1 MGISKNW
8 GCNMS
13 EIILYK
19 TPNKDIKVE
28 ILLENET
35 IWLSQQ
41 KIAELFD
48 TTKQNISLHVKNIF
62 ESGELDEN
70 SVVKDFLTTAT
81 DGKKYKTKH
90 YNLDA
95 IISIGYRVNSASAT
109 HFRIWATKI
118 LKEYIIKGF
127 AMDDERLKNP
137 NQPFG
142 KDYFDEQLERI
153 RDIRASE
160 RRFYQKITD
169 IYAQCSSDYDANS
182 EITKEFYATV
192 QNKLHYAITGLTAAE
207 IINQRANSTKPNMG
221 LTSWKNS
228 PHCAIRKSDVTIAKN
243 YLSADELDMY
253 NRIVEMYLNFA
264 EFQAKNKKIMTQKDW
279 IEKLHGFLTMNDRE
293 ILQDKG
299 KVTAK
304 LAEQLAIGEYEKY
317 KIEQDQ
323 LYVSD
328 FDKLVQKVGEND

>member
-1 MGISKNW
+1 
-8 GCNMS
+8 MS

-19 TPNKDIKVE
+19 TPNHDVKVE
-28 ILLENET
+28 ILVENET

-41 KIAELFD
+41 RIAELFD
-48 TTKQNISLHVKNIF
+48 TTKQNVSLHVKNIF
-62 ESGELDEN
+62 ESVELDEN
-70 SVVKDFLTTAT
+70 AVVKDFLTTAT

-118 LKEYIIKGF
+118 LGEYIIKGF
-127 AMDDERLKNP
+127 AMDDDRLKNP

-169 IYAQCSSDYDANS
+169 IYAQCSSDYDAS
-182 EITKEFYATV
+182 SQMTKEFYATV
-192 QNKLHYAITGLTAAE
+192 QNKLHFAITGLTAAE
-207 IINQRANSTKPNMG
+207 IINQRTKSSEPNMG
-221 LTSWKNS
+221 LTNWKNS
-228 PHCAIRKSDVTIAKN
+228 PNGAIRKSDVTIAKN
-243 YLSADELDMY
+243 YLSVDELDMY

-264 EFQAKNKKIMTQKDW
+264 EFQAKSKKIMTQKEW
-279 IEKLHGFLTMNDRE
+279 VEKLHGFLTMNNRE
-293 ILQDKG
+293 ILQGKG
-299 KVTAK
+299 SVTAK
-304 LAEQLAIGEYEKY
+304 FAEALAIGEYEKY
-317 KIEQDQ
+317 KIEHDK

-328 FDKLVQKVGEND
+328 FDRLVQKVEKKS

>member
-1 MGISKNW
+1 
-8 GCNMS
+8 MS

-19 TPNKDIKVE
+19 TPNQDVKVE
-28 ILLENET
+28 ILVENET

-48 TTKQNISLHVKNIF
+48 TTKQNVSLHVKNIF

-70 SVVKDFLTTAT
+70 ATVKKILTVQQE
-81 DGKKYKTKH
+81 GSREVKRNLEH

-109 HFRIWATKI
+109 HFRTWATKI

-169 IYAQCSSDYDANS
+169 IYAQCSSDYDASS

-207 IINQRANSTKPNMG
+207 IINQRAKSNEPNMG

-228 PHCAIRKSDVTIAKN
+228 PNGAIRKSDVTVAKN

-264 EFQAKNKKIMTQKDW
+264 EFQAKSKKLMTQKDW

-293 ILQDKG
+293 ILGDKG
-299 KVTAK
+299 KITAK
-304 LAEQLAIGEYEKY
+304 FAEALAISEYEKY
-317 KIEQDQ
+317 KTEQDK

-328 FDKLVQKVGEND
+328 FDELVQKVEKKS

>member
-1 MGISKNW
+1 MKKD
-8 GCNMS
+8 S

-19 TPNKDIKVE
+19 TPNQDIKVE
-28 ILLENET
+28 ILVENET
-35 IWLSQQ
+35 IWLPQQ

-48 TTKQNISLHVKNIF
+48 TTKQNVSLHVKNIF
-62 ESGELDEN
+62 KWGELDEN
-70 SVVKDFLTTAT
+70 SVVKDFLTTAS
-81 DGKKYKTKH
+81 DGKNYKTKH

-153 RDIRASE
+153 RDIRSSE

-169 IYAQCSSDYDANS
+169 IYAQCSSDYDACS

-207 IINQRANSTKPNMG
+207 IINQRAKSKEPNMG

-228 PHCAIRKSDVTIAKN
+228 PNGAIRKSDVTVSKN

-264 EFQAKNKKIMTQKDW
+264 EFQAKSKKIMTQKDW
-279 IEKLHGFLTMNDRE
+279 IEKLHGFLTMNDRD

-299 KVTAK
+299 KITAK
-304 LAEQLAIGEYEKY
+304 FAESLAISEYEKY
-317 KIEQDQ
+317 KTKQDE
-323 LYVSD
+323 LYISD
-328 FDKLVQKVGEND
+328 FDKLVQKVEKNHE

>member
-1 MGISKNW
+1 
-8 GCNMS
+8 MS

-19 TPNKDIKVE
+19 TPNQDIRVE
-28 ILLENET
+28 MLIENET
-35 IWLSQQ
+35 IWLPQQ
-41 KIAELFD
+41 RIAELFD

-62 ESGELDEN
+62 ESGELDE
-70 SVVKDFLTTAT
+70 SSTVKKILTVQQE
-81 DGKKYKTKH
+81 GSREVKRNVEH

-95 IISIGYRVNSASAT
+95 IISIGYRVNSTSAT
-109 HFRIWATKI
+109 QFRIWATNV

-137 NQPFG
+137 AQPFG
-142 KDYFDEQLERI
+142 KDYFEEQLERI

-169 IYAQCSSDYDANS
+169 IYAKCSSDYDADS

-207 IINQRANSTKPNMG
+207 IIKERCNASLPHMG

-228 PHCAIRKSDVTIAKN
+228 PNGAIRKTDVTVAKN
-243 YLSADELDMY
+243 YLSSDELDMY

-264 EFQAKNKKIMTQKDW
+264 ELQAKSKKMMTQKDW
-279 IEKLHGFLTMNDRE
+279 IEKLHSFLTMNERD

-299 KVTAK
+299 KITAK
-304 LAEQLAIGEYEKY
+304 FAEQLAFEAYEKF
-317 KIEQDQ
+317 KSEQDKV
-323 LYVSD
+323 YVSD
-328 FDKLVQKVGEND
+328 FDKLVAKVEHKS

>member
-1 MGISKNW
+1 MKKD
-8 GCNMS
+8 S

-19 TPNKDIKVE
+19 TPNQDIKVE
-28 ILLENET
+28 ILVENET
-35 IWLSQQ
+35 IWLPQQ

-48 TTKQNISLHVKNIF
+48 TTKQNVSLHVKNIF
-62 ESGELDEN
+62 KSGELDEN
-70 SVVKDFLTTAT
+70 SVVKDFLTTAS
-81 DGKKYKTKH
+81 DGKNYKTKH

-153 RDIRASE
+153 RDIRSSE

-169 IYAQCSSDYDANS
+169 IYAQCSSDYDACS

-207 IINQRANSTKPNMG
+207 IINQRAKSKEPNMG

-228 PHCAIRKSDVTIAKN
+228 PNGAIRKSDVTVAKN

-264 EFQAKNKKIMTQKDW
+264 EFQAKSKKIMTQKDW
-279 IEKLHGFLTMNDRE
+279 IEKLHGFLTMNDRD

-299 KVTAK
+299 KITAK
-304 LAEQLAIGEYEKY
+304 FAESLAISEFEKY
-317 KIEQDQ
+317 KTEQDK

-328 FDKLVQKVGEND
+328 FDKLVQKVEKKS

>member
-1 MGISKNW
+1 
-8 GCNMS
+8 MS

-19 TPNKDIKVE
+19 TPNQDIRVE
-28 ILLENET
+28 MLIENET

-41 KIAELFD
+41 RIAELFD

-70 SVVKDFLTTAT
+70 STVKKILTVQQE
-81 DGKKYKTKH
+81 GSREVKRNVEH

-95 IISIGYRVNSASAT
+95 IISIGYRVNSTSAT
-109 HFRIWATKI
+109 QFRIWATNV

-137 NQPFG
+137 AQPFG
-142 KDYFDEQLERI
+142 KDYFEEQLERI

-169 IYAQCSSDYDANS
+169 IYAKCSSDYDADS

-207 IINQRANSTKPNMG
+207 IIKERCNASLPHMG

-228 PHCAIRKSDVTIAKN
+228 PNGAIRKTDVTVAKN
-243 YLSADELDMY
+243 YLSSDELDMY

-264 EFQAKNKKIMTQKDW
+264 EFQAKSKKMMTQKEW
-279 IEKLHGFLTMNDRE
+279 IEKLHSFLTMNERD

-299 KVTAK
+299 KITAK
-304 LAEQLAIGEYEKY
+304 FAEQLAFEAYEKF
-317 KIEQDQ
+317 KSEQDKV
-323 LYVSD
+323 YVSD
-328 FDKLVQKVGEND
+328 FDKLVAKVEHKS

>member
-1 MGISKNW
+1 
-8 GCNMS
+8 MS

-19 TPNKDIKVE
+19 TPNQDIRVE
-28 ILLENET
+28 MLIENET
-35 IWLSQQ
+35 IWLPQQ
-41 KIAELFD
+41 RIAELFD

-70 SVVKDFLTTAT
+70 SVVKDFLTTAA
-81 DGKKYKTKH
+81 DGKNYKTKH

-95 IISIGYRVNSASAT
+95 IISIGYRVNSTSAT
-109 HFRIWATKI
+109 QFRIWATNV

-137 NQPFG
+137 AQPFG
-142 KDYFDEQLERI
+142 KDYFEEQLERI

-169 IYAQCSSDYDANS
+169 IYAKCSSDYDADS

-207 IINQRANSTKPNMG
+207 IIKERCNASLPHMG

-228 PHCAIRKSDVTIAKN
+228 PNGAIRKTDVTVAKN
-243 YLSADELDMY
+243 YLSRDELDMY

-264 EFQAKNKKIMTQKDW
+264 EFQAKSKKMMTQKDW
-279 IEKLHGFLTMNDRE
+279 IEKLHSFLTMNERD

-299 KVTAK
+299 KITAK
-304 LAEQLAIGEYEKY
+304 FAEQLAFETYEKF
-317 KIEQDQ
+317 KNEQDKI
-323 LYVSD
+323 YVSD
-328 FDKLVQKVGEND
+328 FDKLVAKVETKS

>member
-1 MGISKNW
+1 
-8 GCNMS
+8 MS

-19 TPNKDIKVE
+19 TPNQEIKVE
-28 ILLENET
+28 ILVENET

-41 KIAELFD
+41 RIAELFD
-48 TTKQNISLHVKNIF
+48 TTKQNVSLHIKNIF
-62 ESGELDEN
+62 ESGELDES

-81 DGKKYKTKH
+81 DGKNYKTKH

-109 HFRIWATKI
+109 HFRIWATKV

-137 NQPFG
+137 DQPFG

-207 IINQRANSTKPNMG
+207 IINQRAKSTEPNMG

-228 PHCAIRKSDVTIAKN
+228 PNGAIRKSDVTVAKN

-264 EFQAKNKKIMTQKDW
+264 EFQAKSKKIMTQKDW

-299 KVTAK
+299 KITAK
-304 LAEQLAIGEYEKY
+304 FAEQLAIGEYEKY
-317 KIEQDQ
+317 KTEQDK

-328 FDKLVQKVGEND
+328 FDKLVQKVEKKS

>member
-1 MGISKNW
+1 MKKD
-8 GCNMS
+8 S

-19 TPNKDIKVE
+19 TPNQDIKVE
-28 ILLENET
+28 ILVENET
-35 IWLSQQ
+35 IWLPQQ

-48 TTKQNISLHVKNIF
+48 TTKQNVSLHVKNIF
-62 ESGELDEN
+62 KSGELDEN
-70 SVVKDFLTTAT
+70 SVVKDFLTTAS
-81 DGKKYKTKH
+81 DGKNYKTKH

-153 RDIRASE
+153 RDIRSSE

-169 IYAQCSSDYDANS
+169 IYAQCSSDYDACS

-207 IINQRANSTKPNMG
+207 IINQRAKSKEPNMG

-228 PHCAIRKSDVTIAKN
+228 PNGAIRKSDVTVAKN

-264 EFQAKNKKIMTQKDW
+264 EFQAKSKKIMTQKDW
-279 IEKLHGFLTMNDRE
+279 IEKLNGFLTMNDRD

-299 KVTAK
+299 KITAK
-304 LAEQLAIGEYEKY
+304 FAESLAISEYEKY
-317 KIEQDQ
+317 KTEQDKT
-323 LYVSD
+323 YISD
-328 FDKLVQKVGEND
+328 FDKLLQKVEKK

>member
-1 MGISKNW
+1 
-8 GCNMS
+8 MS

-19 TPNKDIKVE
+19 TPNHDVKVE
-28 ILLENET
+28 ILVENET

-48 TTKQNISLHVKNIF
+48 TTKQNVSLHVKNIF

-81 DGKKYKTKH
+81 DGKNYKTKH

-109 HFRIWATKI
+109 HFRIWASKI

-169 IYAQCSSDYDANS
+169 IYAQCSSDYDAS
-182 EITKEFYATV
+182 SQTTKEFYATV
-192 QNKLHYAITGLTAAE
+192 QNKLHFAITGLTAAE
-207 IINQRANSTKPNMG
+207 IINQRAKSNEPNMG

-228 PHCAIRKSDVTIAKN
+228 PNGAIRKSDVTVAKN

-264 EFQAKNKKIMTQKDW
+264 EFQAKSKKIMTQKDW
-279 IEKLHGFLTMNDRE
+279 IEKLHSFLTMNDRE
-293 ILQDKG
+293 ILRDNG
-299 KVTAK
+299 KITAK
-304 LAEQLAIGEYEKY
+304 FAETLAIGEYEKY
-317 KIEQDQ
+317 KTEQDK

-328 FDKLVQKVGEND
+328 FDKLVQKVDKKS

>member
-1 MGISKNW
+1 
-8 GCNMS
+8 MS

-19 TPNKDIKVE
+19 TPNQDIRVE
-28 ILLENET
+28 MLIENET
-35 IWLSQQ
+35 IWLPQQ
-41 KIAELFD
+41 RIAELFGV
-48 TTKQNISLHVKNIF
+48 KKAAISKHIKNIF
-62 ESGELDEN
+62 ETGELDKA
-70 SVVKDFLTTAT
+70 SVVSILETTAT
-81 DGKKYKTKH
+81 DGKNYKIKH

-95 IISIGYRVNSASAT
+95 IISIGYRVNSTSAT
-109 HFRIWATKI
+109 QFRIWATNV

-137 NQPFG
+137 AQPFG
-142 KDYFDEQLERI
+142 KDYFEEQLERI

-169 IYAQCSSDYDANS
+169 IYAKCSSDYDADS

-207 IINQRANSTKPNMG
+207 IIKERCNASLPHMG

-228 PHCAIRKSDVTIAKN
+228 PNGAIRKTDVTVAKN
-243 YLSADELDMY
+243 YLSSDELDMY

-264 EFQAKNKKIMTQKDW
+264 EFQAKSKKMMTQKDW
-279 IEKLHGFLTMNDRE
+279 IEKLHSFLTMNERD

-299 KVTAK
+299 KITAK
-304 LAEQLAIGEYEKY
+304 FAEQLAFETYEKF
-317 KIEQDQ
+317 KNEQDKI
-323 LYVSD
+323 YVSD
-328 FDKLVQKVGEND
+328 FDKLVAKVETKS

>member
-1 MGISKNW
+1 
-8 GCNMS
+8 MS

-19 TPNKDIKVE
+19 TPNQDIKVE
-28 ILLENET
+28 ILVENET
-35 IWLSQQ
+35 IWLPQQ
-41 KIAELFD
+41 RIAELFD
-48 TTKQNISLHVKNIF
+48 TTKQNISLHIKNIF

-70 SVVKDFLTTAT
+70 ATVKKFLTVQQE
-81 DGKKYKTKH
+81 GLREVKRNLEH

-95 IISIGYRVNSASAT
+95 VISIGYRVNSASAT
-109 HFRIWATKI
+109 HFRIWATQI

-169 IYAQCSSDYDANS
+169 IYAQCSSDYDASS
-182 EITKEFYATV
+182 EITKEFYATI
-192 QNKLHYAITGLTAAE
+192 QNKLHCAITGLTAAE
-207 IINQRANSTKPNMG
+207 IINQRAKSKEPNMG

-228 PHCAIRKSDVTIAKN
+228 PNGAIRKNDVTVAKN

-253 NRIVEMYLNFA
+253 NRIVEMYLSFA
-264 EFQAKNKKIMTQKDW
+264 EFQAKSKKIMTQKDW
-279 IEKLHGFLTMNDRE
+279 IEKLHSFLTMNDRE
-293 ILQDKG
+293 ILKDKG
-299 KVTAK
+299 KITAK
-304 LAEQLAIGEYEKY
+304 FAEELAISEYEKY
-317 KIEQDQ
+317 KIEQDK
-323 LYVSD
+323 LYTSD
-328 FDKLVQKVGEND
+328 FDKLVQKMEKKS

>member
-1 MGISKNW
+1 
-8 GCNMS
+8 MS

-19 TPNKDIKVE
+19 TPNHDVKVE
-28 ILLENET
+28 ILVENET

-48 TTKQNISLHVKNIF
+48 TTKQNVSLHVKNIF

-81 DGKKYKTKH
+81 DGKNYKTKH

-169 IYAQCSSDYDANS
+169 IYAQCSSDYDAS
-182 EITKEFYATV
+182 SQTTKEFYATV
-192 QNKLHYAITGLTAAE
+192 QNKLHFAITGLTAAE
-207 IINQRANSTKPNMG
+207 IINQRAKSNEPNMG

-228 PHCAIRKSDVTIAKN
+228 PNGAIRKSDVTVAKN

-264 EFQAKNKKIMTQKDW
+264 EFQAKSKKIMTQKDW

-293 ILQDKG
+293 ILRDNG
-299 KVTAK
+299 KITAK
-304 LAEQLAIGEYEKY
+304 FAETLAIGEYEKY
-317 KIEQDQ
+317 KTEQDK

-328 FDKLVQKVGEND
+328 FDKLVQKVDKKL

>member
-1 MGISKNW
+1 
-8 GCNMS
+8 MS

-19 TPNKDIKVE
+19 TPNQDIRVE
-28 ILLENET
+28 MLIENET
-35 IWLSQQ
+35 IWLPQQ
-41 KIAELFD
+41 RIAELFGV
-48 TTKQNISLHVKNIF
+48 KKAAISKHIKNIF
-62 ESGELDEN
+62 ETGELDKA
-70 SVVKDFLTTAT
+70 SVVSILETTAT
-81 DGKKYKTKH
+81 DGKTYKTKH

-95 IISIGYRVNSASAT
+95 IISIGYRVNSTSAT
-109 HFRIWATKI
+109 QFRIWATNV

-137 NQPFG
+137 AQPFG
-142 KDYFDEQLERI
+142 KDYFEEQLERI

-169 IYAQCSSDYDANS
+169 IYAKCSSDYDADS

-207 IINQRANSTKPNMG
+207 IIKERCNASLPHMG

-228 PHCAIRKSDVTIAKN
+228 PNGAIRKTDVTVAKN
-243 YLSADELDMY
+243 YLSRDELDMY

-264 EFQAKNKKIMTQKDW
+264 EFQAKSKKMMTQKDW
-279 IEKLHGFLTMNDRE
+279 IEKLHSFLTMNERE

-299 KVTAK
+299 KIAAK
-304 LAEQLAIGEYEKY
+304 FAEQLAFEAYEKF
-317 KIEQDQ
+317 KNEQDKI
-323 LYVSD
+323 YVSD
-328 FDKLVQKVGEND
+328 FDKLVAKVETKS

>member
-1 MGISKNW
+1 
-8 GCNMS
+8 
-13 EIILYK
+13 
-19 TPNKDIKVE
+19 
-28 ILLENET
+28 
-35 IWLSQQ
+35 
-41 KIAELFD
+41 
-48 TTKQNISLHVKNIF
+48 
-62 ESGELDEN
+62 
-70 SVVKDFLTTAT
+70 
-81 DGKKYKTKH
+81 
-90 YNLDA
+90 
-95 IISIGYRVNSASAT
+95 
-109 HFRIWATKI
+109 
-118 LKEYIIKGF
+118 
-127 AMDDERLKNP
+127 MDDERLKNP

-169 IYAQCSSDYDANS
+169 IYAQCSSDYDASS

-207 IINQRANSTKPNMG
+207 IINQRAKSDEPNMG

-228 PHCAIRKSDVTIAKN
+228 PNGAIRKSDVTVAKN

-264 EFQAKNKKIMTQKDW
+264 EFQAKSKKIMTQKDW
-279 IEKLHGFLTMNDRE
+279 IDKLHGFLTMNDRE

-299 KVTAK
+299 KITAK
-304 LAEQLAIGEYEKY
+304 FAEALAIGEYEKY
-317 KIEQDQ
+317 KTQLDK

-328 FDKLVQKVGEND
+328 FDKLVQKVEKKS

>member
-1 MGISKNW
+1 
-8 GCNMS
+8 MS

-19 TPNKDIKVE
+19 TPNQDIRVE
-28 ILLENET
+28 MLIENET
-35 IWLSQQ
+35 IWLPQQ
-41 KIAELFD
+41 RIAELFGV
-48 TTKQNISLHVKNIF
+48 KKAAISKHIKNIF
-62 ESGELDEN
+62 ETGELDKA
-70 SVVKDFLTTAT
+70 SVVSILETTAT
-81 DGKKYKTKH
+81 DGKNYKIKH

-95 IISIGYRVNSASAT
+95 IISIGYRVNSTSAT
-109 HFRIWATKI
+109 QFRIWATNV

-137 NQPFG
+137 AQPFG
-142 KDYFDEQLERI
+142 KDYFEEQLERI

-169 IYAQCSSDYDANS
+169 IYAKCSSDYDADS

-207 IINQRANSTKPNMG
+207 IIKERCNASLPHMG

-228 PHCAIRKSDVTIAKN
+228 PKGAIRKTDVTVAKN
-243 YLSADELDMY
+243 YLSSDELDMY

-264 EFQAKNKKIMTQKDW
+264 EFQAKSKKMMTQKEW
-279 IEKLHGFLTMNDRE
+279 IEKLHSFLTMNERD

-299 KVTAK
+299 KITAK
-304 LAEQLAIGEYEKY
+304 FAEQLAFEAYEKF
-317 KIEQDQ
+317 KSEQDKV
-323 LYVSD
+323 YVSD
-328 FDKLVQKVGEND
+328 FDKLVAKVEHKS

>member
-1 MGISKNW
+1 
-8 GCNMS
+8 MS

-19 TPNKDIKVE
+19 TPNQDIRVE
-28 ILLENET
+28 MLIENET

-41 KIAELFD
+41 RIAELFGV
-48 TTKQNISLHVKNIF
+48 KKAAISKHIKNIF
-62 ESGELDEN
+62 ETGELDKT
-70 SVVKDFLTTAT
+70 SVVSILETTAT
-81 DGKKYKTKH
+81 DGKTYKTKH

-95 IISIGYRVNSASAT
+95 IISIGYRVNSTSAT
-109 HFRIWATKI
+109 QFRIWATNV

-137 NQPFG
+137 AQPFG
-142 KDYFDEQLERI
+142 KDYFEEQLERI

-169 IYAQCSSDYDANS
+169 IYAKCSSDYDVNS

-207 IINQRANSTKPNMG
+207 IIKERCNASLPHMG

-228 PHCAIRKSDVTIAKN
+228 PNGAIRKTDVTVAKN
-243 YLSADELDMY
+243 YLSSDELDMY

-264 EFQAKNKKIMTQKDW
+264 EFQAKSKKMMTQKDW
-279 IEKLHGFLTMNDRE
+279 IEKLHSFLTMNERE

-299 KVTAK
+299 KITAK
-304 LAEQLAIGEYEKY
+304 FAEQLAFEAYEKF
-317 KIEQDQ
+317 KSEQDKV
-323 LYVSD
+323 YVSD
-328 FDKLVQKVGEND
+328 FDKLVAKVEHKS

>member
-1 MGISKNW
+1 
-8 GCNMS
+8 MS

-19 TPNKDIKVE
+19 TPNQDVKVE
-28 ILLENET
+28 ILVENET

-41 KIAELFD
+41 RIAELFD
-48 TTKQNISLHVKNIF
+48 TTKQNVSLHVKNIF
-62 ESGELDEN
+62 ESGELDEI

-81 DGKKYKTKH
+81 DGKNYKTKH

-182 EITKEFYATV
+182 ETTKEFYATV

-207 IINQRANSTKPNMG
+207 IINQRADATQPHMG
-221 LTSWKNS
+221 LMSWKNS
-228 PHCAIRKSDVTIAKN
+228 PNGNVRKSDVTIAKN
-243 YLSADELDMY
+243 YLKADELEMY

-264 EFQAKNKKIMTQKDW
+264 EFQAKSKKIMTQNDW
-279 IEKLHGFLTMNDRE
+279 IEKLHSFLAINDRE

-299 KVTAK
+299 SITAK
-304 LAEQLAIGEYEKY
+304 FAEALAIGEYEKY
-317 KIEQDQ
+317 KTQHDK

-328 FDKLVQKVGEND
+328 FDKLVQKVEKKP

>member
-1 MGISKNW
+1 
-8 GCNMS
+8 MS

-19 TPNKDIKVE
+19 TPNQDIRVE
-28 ILLENET
+28 MLIENET
-35 IWLSQQ
+35 IWLPQQ
-41 KIAELFD
+41 RIAELFGV
-48 TTKQNISLHVKNIF
+48 KKAAISKHIKNIF
-62 ESGELDEN
+62 ETGELDKA
-70 SVVKDFLTTAT
+70 SVVSILETTAT
-81 DGKKYKTKH
+81 DGKTYKTKH

-95 IISIGYRVNSASAT
+95 IISIGYRVNSTSAT
-109 HFRIWATKI
+109 QFRIWATNV

-137 NQPFG
+137 AQPFG
-142 KDYFDEQLERI
+142 KDYFEEQLERI

-169 IYAQCSSDYDANS
+169 IYAKCSSDYDADS

-207 IINQRANSTKPNMG
+207 IIKERCNASLPHMG

-228 PHCAIRKSDVTIAKN
+228 PNGAIRKTDVTVAKN
-243 YLSADELDMY
+243 YLSSDELDMY

-264 EFQAKNKKIMTQKDW
+264 EFQAKSKKMMTQKEW
-279 IEKLHGFLTMNDRE
+279 IEKLHSFLTMNERE

-299 KVTAK
+299 KITAK
-304 LAEQLAIGEYEKY
+304 FAEQLAFETYEKF
-317 KIEQDQ
+317 KSEQD
-323 LYVSD
+323 
-328 FDKLVQKVGEND
+328 

>member
-1 MGISKNW
+1 
-8 GCNMS
+8 MS

-19 TPNKDIKVE
+19 TPNHDVKVE
-28 ILLENET
+28 ILVENET

-48 TTKQNISLHVKNIF
+48 TTKQNVSLHVKNIF

-81 DGKKYKTKH
+81 DGKNYKTKH

-169 IYAQCSSDYDANS
+169 IYAQCSSDYDAS
-182 EITKEFYATV
+182 SQTTKEFYATV
-192 QNKLHYAITGLTAAE
+192 QNKLHFAITGLTAAE
-207 IINQRANSTKPNMG
+207 IINQRAKSNEPNMG

-228 PHCAIRKSDVTIAKN
+228 PNGAIRKSDVTVAKN

-264 EFQAKNKKIMTQKDW
+264 EFQAKSKKIMTQKDW

-293 ILQDKG
+293 ILRDNG
-299 KVTAK
+299 KITAK
-304 LAEQLAIGEYEKY
+304 FAETLAIGEYEKY
-317 KIEQDQ
+317 KTEQDK

-328 FDKLVQKVGEND
+328 FDKLVQKVDKKS

>member
-1 MGISKNW
+1 
-8 GCNMS
+8 MS

-19 TPNKDIKVE
+19 TPNQDIRVE
-28 ILLENET
+28 MLIKNET
-35 IWLSQQ
+35 IWLPQQ
-41 KIAELFD
+41 RIAELFD

-70 SVVKDFLTTAT
+70 SVVKDFLTTAA
-81 DGKKYKTKH
+81 DGKNYKTKH

-95 IISIGYRVNSASAT
+95 IISIGYRVNSTSAT
-109 HFRIWATKI
+109 QFRIWATNV

-137 NQPFG
+137 AQPFG
-142 KDYFDEQLERI
+142 KDYFEEQLERI

-169 IYAQCSSDYDANS
+169 IYAKCSSDYDADS

-207 IINQRANSTKPNMG
+207 IIKERCNASLPHMG

-228 PHCAIRKSDVTIAKN
+228 PNGAIRKTDVTVAKN

-264 EFQAKNKKIMTQKDW
+264 EFQAKSKKMMTQKDW
-279 IEKLHGFLTMNDRE
+279 IEKLHSFLTMNERE

-299 KVTAK
+299 KITAK
-304 LAEQLAIGEYEKY
+304 FAEQLAFEAYEKF
-317 KIEQDQ
+317 KSEQDKV
-323 LYVSD
+323 YVSD
-328 FDKLVQKVGEND
+328 FDKLVAKVEHKS

>member
-1 MGISKNW
+1 
-8 GCNMS
+8 MS

-19 TPNKDIKVE
+19 TPNQDIRVE
-28 ILLENET
+28 MLIENET
-35 IWLSQQ
+35 IWLPQQ
-41 KIAELFD
+41 RIAELFD

-62 ESGELDEN
+62 ESGELDE
-70 SVVKDFLTTAT
+70 SSTVKKILTVQQE
-81 DGKKYKTKH
+81 GSREVKRNVEH
-90 YNLDA
+90 YNLDV
-95 IISIGYRVNSASAT
+95 IISIGYRVNSTSAT
-109 HFRIWATKI
+109 QFRIWATNV

-137 NQPFG
+137 AQPFG
-142 KDYFDEQLERI
+142 KDYFEEQLERI

-169 IYAQCSSDYDANS
+169 IYAKCSSDYDADS

-207 IINQRANSTKPNMG
+207 IIKERCNASLPHMG

-228 PHCAIRKSDVTIAKN
+228 PKGAIRKTDVTVAKN
-243 YLSADELDMY
+243 YLSSDELDMY

-264 EFQAKNKKIMTQKDW
+264 EFQAKSKKMMTQKDW
-279 IEKLHGFLTMNDRE
+279 IEKLHSFLTMNERD

-299 KVTAK
+299 KITAK
-304 LAEQLAIGEYEKY
+304 FAEQLAFEAYEKF
-317 KIEQDQ
+317 KNEQDKV
-323 LYVSD
+323 YVSD
-328 FDKLVQKVGEND
+328 FDKLVAKVEHKS

>member
-1 MGISKNW
+1 
-8 GCNMS
+8 MS

-19 TPNKDIKVE
+19 TPNQEIKVE
-28 ILLENET
+28 ILVENET

-41 KIAELFD
+41 RIAELFD
-48 TTKQNISLHVKNIF
+48 TTKQNVSLHVKNIF
-62 ESGELDEN
+62 ESGELDES

-81 DGKKYKTKH
+81 DGKNYKTKH

-137 NQPFG
+137 DQPFG

-207 IINQRANSTKPNMG
+207 IINQRAKSTEPNMG

-228 PHCAIRKSDVTIAKN
+228 PDGAIRKSDVTVAKN

-264 EFQAKNKKIMTQKDW
+264 EFQAKSKKIMTQKDW

-299 KVTAK
+299 KITAK
-304 LAEQLAIGEYEKY
+304 FAEQLAIGEYEKY
-317 KIEQDQ
+317 KTEQDK

-328 FDKLVQKVGEND
+328 FDKLVQKVDKKS

>member
-1 MGISKNW
+1 
-8 GCNMS
+8 MS

-19 TPNKDIKVE
+19 TPNQDIKVE
-28 ILLENET
+28 ILVENET
-35 IWLSQQ
+35 IWLPQQ
-41 KIAELFD
+41 RIAELFD
-48 TTKQNISLHVKNIF
+48 TTKQNVSLHVKNIF

-70 SVVKDFLTTAT
+70 SVVKDFLTTAS
-81 DGKKYKTKH
+81 DGKNYKTKH

-169 IYAQCSSDYDANS
+169 IYAQCSSDYDASS

-207 IINQRANSTKPNMG
+207 IINKRAKSNEPNMG

-228 PHCAIRKSDVTIAKN
+228 PNGAIRKSDVTVAKN

-253 NRIVEMYLNFA
+253 NRIVDMYLNFA
-264 EFQAKNKKIMTQKDW
+264 EFQAKSKKIMTQKDW

-293 ILQDKG
+293 ILRDKG
-299 KVTAK
+299 KITAK
-304 LAEQLAIGEYEKY
+304 FAEALAIGEYEKY
-317 KIEQDQ
+317 KTELDK

-328 FDKLVQKVGEND
+328 FDKLVQKVEKKS

>member
-1 MGISKNW
+1 MKKD
-8 GCNMS
+8 S

-19 TPNKDIKVE
+19 TPNQDIKVE
-28 ILLENET
+28 ILVENET
-35 IWLSQQ
+35 IWLPQQ

-48 TTKQNISLHVKNIF
+48 TTKQNVSLHVKNIF
-62 ESGELDEN
+62 KSGELDEN
-70 SVVKDFLTTAT
+70 SVVKDFLTTAS
-81 DGKKYKTKH
+81 DGKNYKTKH

-153 RDIRASE
+153 RDIRSSE

-169 IYAQCSSDYDANS
+169 IYAQCSSDYDACS

-207 IINQRANSTKPNMG
+207 IINQRAKSKEPNMG

-228 PHCAIRKSDVTIAKN
+228 PNGAIRKSDVTVAKN
-243 YLSADELDMY
+243 YLNADELDMY

-264 EFQAKNKKIMTQKDW
+264 EFQAKSKKIMTQKDW
-279 IEKLHGFLTMNDRE
+279 IEKLHGFLTMNDRD

-299 KVTAK
+299 KITAK
-304 LAEQLAIGEYEKY
+304 FAESLAISEYEKY
-317 KIEQDQ
+317 KTKQDK
-323 LYVSD
+323 LYISD
-328 FDKLVQKVGEND
+328 FDKLLQKVEKKP